1 MRHRRWMGLALAAAV
16 TAASGGSA
24 HARMGMGPS
33 FQAAG
38 DPPALVPLVFVDLPE
53 RERQAF
59 ERAYR
64 QTRAHPGDASA
75 VGHLGMM
82 LHAHDQYRPA
92 EASYRAAR
100 ALAPNSVSWAYLLG
114 VVQADLGHHTAAIP
128 SFRAALSI
136 DRGYLP
142 ARLRLADALIA
153 AGDPEAGRHEYQALV
168 RDFPE
173 LAIAHY
179 GLGRLSAVT
188 GDAGAAVAHYQ
199 RAIEIAPQFGAAHY
213 GLALAYRDI
222 GRHDRAESHL
232 EPFRRWGTRRPLPPD
247 PLMVE
252 VHSLRGTGRH
262 LLEEAA
268 RLGSNGRLEESIALH
283 LKAIEADPTAAQAHV
298 NLISLYGRLDRLD
311 QAEQHYRAAL
321 ALKSSLADAHYNY
334 GVLLAA
340 SRRHREAADTFRLAL
355 DVNPFHAQAHNNLAT
370 LLAAQGNL
378 DAAASHYRQAVAND
392 PGHRAAR
399 FNLGRTLVALG
410 RPRDA
415 TAHFERL
422 LEPQNPDATR
432 YTHAL
437 ANAWLAAGDIAKARE
452 YATRA
457 LRDARA
463 FGQTK
468 LAATLE
474 HELQTMVAKSK

>member
-1 MRHRRWMGLALAAAV
+1 MRHPRWMGLALTVAAAAAAGS
-16 TAASGGSA
+16 TA
-24 HARMGMGPS
+24 HTRVGMVPS
-33 FQAAG
+33 SQAAG
-38 DPPALVPLVFVDLPE
+38 DPSALAPLVFDHLPE
-53 RERQAF
+53 GVRHAF

-64 QTRAHPGDASA
+64 QAQAHPVDASA

-100 ALAPNSVSWAYLLG
+100 ALAPNAVSWAYLLG
-114 VVQADLGHHTAAIP
+114 VVQAELGDHPAAVQ

-136 DRGYLP
+136 DRAYLP
-142 ARLRLADALIA
+142 ARLRLAEVLTVAGNLA
-153 AGDPEAGRHEYQALV
+153 ASRAEFQALV
-168 RDFPE
+168 RDVPE
-173 LAIAHY
+173 LATAHY

-188 GDAGAAVAHYQ
+188 GDASAAVAHYQ

-213 GLALAYRDI
+213 ALTLAYRDI
-222 GRHDRAESHL
+222 GRDDGTESHL
-232 EPFRRWGTRRPLPPD
+232 QAFRRWGSRRPLPPD

-252 VHSLRGTGRH
+252 VQSLKATGRH
-262 LLEEAA
+262 LLEGAA
-268 RLGSNGRLEESIALH
+268 RLGSAGRIEESISLH

-298 NLISLYGRLDRLD
+298 NLISLYGRLERLE

-321 ALKSSLADAHYNY
+321 TLNSSLADAHYNY
-334 GVLLAA
+334 GVLLAS
-340 SRRHREAADTFRLAL
+340 SRRRGEAADAFRLAL
-355 DVNPFHAQAHNNLAT
+355 AVNPFHAQAHNNLAT

-399 FNLGRTLVALG
+399 FNLGRALVALG
-410 RPRDA
+410 RARDA
-415 TAHFERL
+415 TEQFERL
-422 LEPQNPDATR
+422 LEPQNPEATR

-437 ANAWLAAGDIAKARE
+437 ATAWLAAGDIAKARE

-468 LAATLE
+468 LAATIE
-474 HELQTMVAKSK
+474 HELQTMAARSK